1 MKNLIQTQ
9 PGFFLY
15 ILKDYDKPLWDGC
28 INHSKLSVIAQV
40 FTVKSNYGL
49 SGIGYDRIVEWAR
62 NILPEGNMMK
72 ENFYSANSMMKPLG
86 LGYQKIDMFP
96 NFNMLYYLENVD
108 LTECTI
114 CGYSRYQPRP
124 GRRKILVAYKKL
136 H

>member
-1 MKNLIQTQ
+1 
-9 PGFFLY
+9 
-15 ILKDYDKPLWDGC
+15 LKDYDKPLWDGC

-62 NILPEGNMMK
+62 NILPERNMMK

-96 NFNMLYYLENVD
+96 NFNMLYYLENID

-114 CGYSRYQPRP
+114 CGYSRYQPRT